1 METADRPRGQRGGR
15 SGVRCSQADGLRP
28 APVAP
33 QSLVSSQPSG
43 TSKRQLTR
51 ASPRVLAGRAVGSR
65 EQGARAYAGPISS
78 PPWRPRRRSFEA
90 LEHHRSGR
98 RDGPQGVDNYH
109 HPGTQGGD
117 GRGHV
122 TTPTKARPPG
132 VTTLFPGASQGCRLN
147 RRVWGQFFGSR
158 RFNRRVTR
166 GFGPR
171 ASVSFGSYRTWS
183 RAILGVAAAPC
194 VADQVLRS
202 TDPTETVA
210 NRRLPPSRPRP
221 SLPPATSV
229 GGGRGAGGHAQPCPT
244 SA

>member
-1 METADRPRGQRGGR
+1 VRRLSARADPHFQGAHDLSPRRRGTGRCTLETADRPRGQRGGR

-166 GFGPR
+166 GFGPPR
-171 ASVSFGSYRTWS
+171 VGIVRFVSHLVTSHFGCCGGALCRRPGAS
-183 RAILGVAAAPC
+183 L
-194 VADQVLRS
+194 
-202 TDPTETVA
+202 
-210 NRRLPPSRPRP
+210 
-221 SLPPATSV
+221 
-229 GGGRGAGGHAQPCPT
+229 H
-244 SA
+244 